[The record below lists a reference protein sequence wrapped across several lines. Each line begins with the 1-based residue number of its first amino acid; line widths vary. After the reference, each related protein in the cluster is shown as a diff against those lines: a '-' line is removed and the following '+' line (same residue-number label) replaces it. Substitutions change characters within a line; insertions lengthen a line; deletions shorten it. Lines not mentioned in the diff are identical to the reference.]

1 VTSAIDKRAVAYEH
15 PDQVRDYYRHNQ
27 QARSALEGTVLEDQ
41 VVSHILDKARV
52 SEKDASFDDL
62 MNGSL

>member
-1 VTSAIDKRAVAYEH
+1 VG
-15 PDQVRDYYRHNQ
+15 DYYRHNQ